1 MKNKT
6 NENYIKRFENG
17 FEILTRSRHGYT
29 VWSDII
35 SLFALSIVNNCT
47 RHYLMNDKLKD
58 VWEER
63 ENEYLR
69 IINNYNEKEQKII
82 PQMFSLL
89 VMEYEQNPYQDLLG
103 SMYMLLGISN
113 KDAGQFFTPFS
124 VCQAMAQTTIDKQ
137 SLKRGVKERGYVS
150 INDPSVGG
158 AATLIASA
166 EICDNLFNRLNYKNH
181 VLFVG
186 QDIDVICCRMAYIQ
200 LSLLGLAGYILHGN
214 TLTKPEFDFME
225 DNINIYPTPY
235 YNMDVWQG
243 RILFHN
249 KGMLLT

>member
-6 NENYIKRFENG
+6 NESYIKRFENG
-17 FEILTRSRHGYT
+17 FKILTRSRHYYT

-35 SLFALSIVNNCT
+35 SLFALSLVNNCT
-47 RHYLMNDKLKD
+47 RHYLLNDKLKD

-63 ENEYLR
+63 EKEYLK
-69 IINNYNEKEQKII
+69 IINSYNEKEQKII
-82 PQMFSLL
+82 PQMFALL
-89 VMEYEQNPYQDLLG
+89 VMEYEERPYQDLLG

-113 KDAGQFFTPFS
+113 KDAGQFFTPYS
-124 VCQAMAQTTIDKQ
+124 LCQAMSEITINKKE
-137 SLKRGVKERGYVS
+137 LKRGVKEKGYIS

-158 AATLIASA
+158 GATLISSA

-214 TLTKPEFDFME
+214 TLTKPDFDFME

-235 YNMDVWQG
+235 YNMDLWQG
-243 RILFHN
+243 RILAHR